1 MTFDDDIRR
10 MFRDATGATSAEA
23 RATEA
28 RIRSDPEEARRLILA
43 LFALAAENPTVAAV
57 CDLVVRAGAMM
68 LIVEAAERD
77 DQFALRLGALII
89 DGLHTLPG
97 RTPRG
102 KVKSA

>member
-1 MTFDDDIRR
+1 MTSDDIRR
-10 MFRDATGATSAEA
+10 MYRDSHGATSAEA

-43 LFALAAENPTVAAV
+43 LFALAGEDPAVATIT
-57 CDLVVRAGAMM
+57 DLVVRAGAML

-77 DQFALRLGALII
+77 DQVALRLGALII